1 MTTSKSPFD
10 LSQTKRF
17 GYGLSNTPRTD
28 FNQINNLKRDL
39 VNQTPKPEMFYQ
51 NTIPSHAT
59 FTPIKNSFTPQSP
72 IQPPQSQIR
81 PIQIQPKSNLIY
93 IYIE

>member
-1 MTTSKSPFD
+1 MNILINYNQSIKFKMTTSKSPFD

-17 GYGLSNTPRTD
+17 AYGLSNTPRTD

-51 NTIPSHAT
+51 NQYQDGH
-59 FTPIKNSFTPQSP
+59 QLL
-72 IQPPQSQIR
+72 
-81 PIQIQPKSNLIY
+81 SNTSLFNK
-93 IYIE
+93 